1 MLVIL
6 CEHGVQEFDAFAKQH
21 AGIFATHGLPQEEL
35 SRNIRLLALC
45 DVVSD
50 ENQMTYDAVARALG
64 IPEEEVELWIVQ
76 AISEGLIEAR
86 MNQFNKTIDVM

>member
-1 MLVIL
+1 MLLIL
-6 CEHGVQEFDAFAKQH
+6 CEQGVQEFDAFAAQH
-21 AGIFATHGLPQEEL
+21 SALFSAHGLPQEEL